1 MDMRDIEQLH
11 AQYAQP
17 PLTIDISPAG
27 AATAPHLGYGG
38 TSTAPAKASTSPF
51 PFALRGNPRLLWGLS
66 FVAAAALMFI
76 IGTSIGKRESRAGT
90 EQVQPLHSASD
101 ASARVPAADGHEW
114 PRKTNNVPASEV
126 AQSTV
131 LPVSAEAA
139 VASASAASAA
149 AVPAEQPRE
158 RSPAE
163 PKAETVK
170 RSAAPAAPALA
181 PAPAPAPA
189 RAATVPAPAKTAQ
202 QLPTSAVPARNTAA
216 QHANS
221 PTDIK
226 MF

>member
-38 TSTAPAKASTSPF
+38 TSSAPANPSTSPF
-51 PFALRGNPRLLWGLS
+51 PFALGRNQLLWGLG
-66 FVAAAALMFI
+66 FIAIAALMFA

-90 EQVQPLHSASD
+90 EQMQPLPSASD
-101 ASARVPAADGHEW
+101 AFARVPAGNGHEW

-126 AQSTV
+126 VQSTV

-139 VASASAASAA
+139 VASASTASVAP
-149 AVPAEQPRE
+149 VPEEQ
-158 RSPAE
+158 

-170 RSAAPAAPALA
+170 RSAAPAAPAPALA
-181 PAPAPAPA
+181 PAPTPAPA
-189 RAATVPAPAKTAQ
+189 RAATIPAPARTVQ
-202 QLPTSAVPARNTAA
+202 QLPTSAAAARNTAA

-221 PTDIK
+221 ATDIK

>member
-17 PLTIDISPAG
+17 PLTIDISAG
-27 AATAPHLGYGG
+27 VATTAPHLGYGG
-38 TSTAPAKASTSPF
+38 TSTAPEEASTSPF
-51 PFALRGNPRLLWGLS
+51 AFALRGNPRLLWGLG

-76 IGTSIGKRESRAGT
+76 IGTSIGKRESRAGA
-90 EQVQPLHSASD
+90 EQVQPLHSAAD
-101 ASARVPAADGHEW
+101 ASARDAAGDGHEW
-114 PRKTNNVPASEV
+114 PRKSNSVAAAES
-126 AQSTV
+126 AQSNA
-131 LPVSAEAA
+131 LPVTAEAA
-139 VASASAASAA
+139 VVPASGASAVT
-149 AVPAEQPRE
+149 VPAEQTRE

-170 RSAAPAAPALA
+170 RAAAPPAPT
-181 PAPAPAPA
+181 PAPAISPAPA

-202 QLPTSAVPARNTAA
+202 QLPTNASPARNMPA